1 MDAAI
6 TFSLTTTS
14 CPTRSK
20 SPAPLLTVYSAMDAA
35 MDAAITSRIGFKGSR
50 VEGFIGSWVHGLM
63 SSRIHWFV
71 GSWVHGFMSSRV
83 QGFKGLT
90 C

>member
-1 MDAAI
+1 MSGYTIMDAAI

-14 CPTRSK
+14 CPTRSI
-20 SPAPLLTVYSAMDAA
+20 SPVPLLTVYSA

-63 SSRIHWFV
+63 SSRVHGFKDSLV
-71 GSWVHGFMSSRV
+71 CGFMGSWVH
-83 QGFKGLT
+83 
-90 C
+90 